1 MTVEEKVIFFGCLFV
16 AIILHEISHGVVA
29 LFFGDDTAKRSGRL
43 TLNPIRHIDPFG
55 SLILPF
61 MLVVAGQGAFGWAKP
76 VPVDPSKLRN
86 PRRQMLFVGLAGPIT
101 NFVLMLIA
109 AVTCRTMLQRWLA
122 DNPVRLAIGLTLTD
136 MPSVIQIA
144 FYFAL
149 ANLLLGV
156 LNLLPI
162 PPLDGSSLIE
172 RVLSQRWLP
181 KWYQLR
187 PYGLIVLLLLVFS
200 TSLLGKVLNPFQL
213 ALFHYVGLP

>member
-172 RVLSQRWLP
+172 RALPRPWLP
-181 KWYQLR
+181 AWYRFR
-187 PYGLIVLLLLVFS
+187 PYGLLVLFVLVFW
-200 TSLLGKVLNPFQL
+200 TGLFGTILRPFED
-213 ALFHYVGLP
+213 ALIHYVSSR

>member
-55 SLILPF
+55 SLILPA

-172 RVLSQRWLP
+172 RALPRPWLP
-181 KWYQLR
+181 AWYRFR
-187 PYGLIVLLLLVFS
+187 PYGLLVLFVLVFW
-200 TSLLGKVLNPFQL
+200 TGLFGTILRPFED
-213 ALFHYVGLP
+213 ALIHYVGLP